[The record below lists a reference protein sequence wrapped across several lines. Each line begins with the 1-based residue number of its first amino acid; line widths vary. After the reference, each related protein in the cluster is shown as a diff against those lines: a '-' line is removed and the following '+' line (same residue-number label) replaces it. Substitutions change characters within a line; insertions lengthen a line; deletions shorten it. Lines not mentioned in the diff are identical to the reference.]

1 MRVQDEKIKGFN
13 VLELIIVIAIIGVL
27 SAVAYPNFSD
37 WRKDRETRNSVVKIK
52 SLIEGINAQVQR
64 GQYAFVQVD
73 VNEIRL
79 VSGDDGLIVTSKGMK
94 PKTLATLLNTE
105 GSTWWVEPNGRCK
118 ITLPTAPVE
127 AVDEAAEDAVVKK
140 PYWDEDPDPNRDQ
153 IIDLDK
159 IEVRQIVLDNVAT
172 TWRDDVGAV
181 CFGKNDQ
188 WYSGNGELVSSS
200 GDDVIVDSYLF
211 ICNRS
216 NTRSQCDIDN
226 VTGEPTTEHDHLY
239 VIEWSRFGN
248 IKLEKWNKR
257 DAEWIEQ

>member
-13 VLELIIVIAIIGVL
+13 VLELLIVIAIIGVL

-73 VNEIRL
+73 VEEVEL

-94 PKTLATLLNTE
+94 PKTLATLLNTG
-105 GSTWWVEPNGRCK
+105 GSDWWVKPNERCNN
-118 ITLPTAPVE
+118 
-127 AVDEAAEDAVVKK
+127 VDQA
-140 PYWDEDPDPNRDQ
+140 YWDEDPDPDRDQ

-172 TWRDDVGAV
+172 TWRDKKGAV

-216 NTRSQCDIDN
+216 RTRSQCDIDN
-226 VTGEPTTEHDHLY
+226 VTGEPTTEHDYLY

-257 DAEWIEQ
+257 DLEWIEQ

>member
-73 VNEIRL
+73 VEEDKE
-79 VSGDDGLIVTSKGMK
+79 DDGLIVTSKGMK
-94 PKTLATLLNTE
+94 PKTLATLLNNGE
-105 GSTWWVEPNGRCK
+105 SGWWVKPNERCN
-118 ITLPTAPVE
+118 T
-127 AVDEAAEDAVVKK
+127 VDKA
-140 PYWDEDPDPNRDQ
+140 YWDEDPDPDRNQ

-172 TWRDDVGAV
+172 TWRDKKGAV

>member
-13 VLELIIVIAIIGVL
+13 VLELLIVIAIIGVL

-37 WRKDRETRNSVVKIK
+37 WRKDRETRSDVVKIK

-73 VNEIRL
+73 VEEGEL
-79 VSGDDGLIVTSKGMK
+79 VISGDDGLIVTSKGMK
-94 PKTLATLLNTE
+94 PKTLATLLNTG
-105 GSTWWVEPNGRCK
+105 GSDWWVKPNERCN
-118 ITLPTAPVE
+118 IA
-127 AVDEAAEDAVVKK
+127 DEA
-140 PYWDEDPDPNRDQ
+140 YWDEDPDSDK
-153 IIDLDK
+153 DLDK

-172 TWRDDVGAV
+172 TWLDDDGAV

-226 VTGEPTTEHDHLY
+226 STGEPTTEHDHLY

-257 DAEWIEQ
+257 DLEWIEQ

>member
-73 VNEIRL
+73 VEEGRLINE
-79 VSGDDGLIVTSKGMK
+79 DDGLIVTSKGMK
-94 PKTLATLLNTE
+94 PKTLATLLNNGE
-105 GSTWWVEPNGRCK
+105 SGWWVKPNERCN
-118 ITLPTAPVE
+118 I
-127 AVDEAAEDAVVKK
+127 VDKA
-140 PYWDEDPDPNRDQ
+140 YWDEDPDPNRDQ

-172 TWRDDVGAV
+172 TWRDKKGAV

-200 GDDVIVDSYLF
+200 GGDLSVDSYLF

-216 NTRSQCDIDN
+216 KTRSQCDIDN
-226 VTGEPTTEHDHLY
+226 DTGEPTTEHDYLY

-257 DAEWIEQ
+257 DLEWIEQ

>member
-13 VLELIIVIAIIGVL
+13 VLELLIVIAIIGVL

-37 WRKDRETRNSVVKIK
+37 WRKDRETRSAVVKIK

-73 VNEIRL
+73 VKEGEL
-79 VSGDDGLIVTSKGMK
+79 VSGDDGLIITSKGMK
-94 PKTLATLLNTE
+94 PKTLATLLNTG
-105 GSTWWVEPNGRCK
+105 GSDWWVKPNERCNN
-118 ITLPTAPVE
+118 
-127 AVDEAAEDAVVKK
+127 VDQA
-140 PYWDEDPDPNRDQ
+140 YWDEDPDPDRDQ

-172 TWRDDVGAV
+172 TWRDKKGAV

-200 GDDVIVDSYLF
+200 GGDLSVDSYLF

-216 NTRSQCDIDN
+216 RTRSQCDIDN
-226 VTGEPTTEHDHLY
+226 DTGEPTTEHDYLY

-257 DAEWIEQ
+257 DLEWVEQ

>member
-27 SAVAYPNFSD
+27 SAVAYPNFSE

-73 VNEIRL
+73 VEEDEE
-79 VSGDDGLIVTSKGMK
+79 DDVLIVTSKGMK
-94 PKTLATLLNTE
+94 PKTLATLLNNGE
-105 GSTWWVEPNGRCK
+105 SGWWVTPNERCN
-118 ITLPTAPVE
+118 I
-127 AVDEAAEDAVVKK
+127 VDEADEA
-140 PYWDEDPDPNRDQ
+140 YWDEDPDPDRNQ

-172 TWRDDVGAV
+172 TWRDEIGAV

>member
-13 VLELIIVIAIIGVL
+13 VLELIVVIAIIGVL

-37 WRKDRETRNSVVKIK
+37 WRKDRETRSAVVKIK

-73 VNEIRL
+73 VEEGRLINE
-79 VSGDDGLIVTSKGMK
+79 DDGLIVTSKGMK
-94 PKTLATLLNTE
+94 PKTLATLLNNGE
-105 GSTWWVEPNGRCK
+105 SGWWVEPNGRCN
-118 ITLPTAPVE
+118 I
-127 AVDEAAEDAVVKK
+127 VDQA
-140 PYWDEDPDPNRDQ
+140 YWDEDPDPDRDQ

-172 TWRDDVGAV
+172 TWRDKKGAV

-200 GDDVIVDSYLF
+200 GGDLSVDSYLF

-216 NTRSQCDIDN
+216 RTRSQCDIDN
-226 VTGEPTTEHDHLY
+226 DTGEPTTEHDYLY

-257 DAEWIEQ
+257 DLEWIEQ

>member
-13 VLELIIVIAIIGVL
+13 VLELLIVIAIIGVL
-27 SAVAYPNFSD
+27 SAVAYPNFSE
-37 WRKDRETRNSVVKIK
+37 WRKDRLTRSAVVKIK

-73 VNEIRL
+73 VEE
-79 VSGDDGLIVTSKGMK
+79 DDGLIVTSKGMK
-94 PKTLATLLNTE
+94 PKTLATLLNTG
-105 GSTWWVEPNGRCK
+105 GSDWWVKPNERCNN
-118 ITLPTAPVE
+118 
-127 AVDEAAEDAVVKK
+127 VDQA
-140 PYWDEDPDPNRDQ
+140 YWDEDPDPDRNQ

-159 IEVRQIVLDNVAT
+159 IEVRQITLDNVAT
-172 TWRDDVGAV
+172 TWREDKGAV

-216 NTRSQCDIDN
+216 RTRSQCDIDN
-226 VTGEPTTEHDHLY
+226 VTGEPTTEHDYLY

-257 DAEWIEQ
+257 DSEWIEQ

>member
-73 VNEIRL
+73 VEE
-79 VSGDDGLIVTSKGMK
+79 DDGLIVTSKGMK
-94 PKTLATLLNTE
+94 PKTLATLLNNGE
-105 GSTWWVEPNGRCK
+105 SGWWVKPNERCK
-118 ITLPTAPVE
+118 IVDK
-127 AVDEAAEDAVVKK
+127 AVDEA
-140 PYWDEDPDPNRDQ
+140 YWDEDPDPDRNQ

-172 TWRDDVGAV
+172 TWRDKIGAV

>member
-1 MRVQDEKIKGFN
+1 MRVQDEMIKGFN
-13 VLELIIVIAIIGVL
+13 VLELLIVIAIIGVL
-27 SAVAYPNFSD
+27 SAVAYPNFSE
-37 WRKDRETRNSVVKIK
+37 WQKDRETRKSVVKIK
-52 SLIEGINAQVQR
+52 SLIEGINSQVQR

-73 VNEIRL
+73 VEEDEL
-79 VSGDDGLIVTSKGMK
+79 VSGGDGLIVTSKGMK

-105 GSTWWVEPNGRCK
+105 GSTWWVEPNGRCN
-118 ITLPTAPVE
+118 IA
-127 AVDEAAEDAVVKK
+127 DEA
-140 PYWDEDPDPNRDQ
+140 YWDEDPDSDK
-153 IIDLDK
+153 DLDK

-172 TWRDDVGAV
+172 TWSDKIGAV

-200 GDDVIVDSYLF
+200 GVDVIVDSYLF

-216 NTRSQCDIDN
+216 NTRFECDIDN
-226 VTGEPTTEHDHLY
+226 VTGEPTTEHDYLY

-257 DAEWIEQ
+257 DSEWIEQ

>member
-13 VLELIIVIAIIGVL
+13 VLELLIVIAIIGVL

-37 WRKDRETRNSVVKIK
+37 WRKDRETRSTVVKIK

-64 GQYAFVQVD
+64 GQYAFVQVH
-73 VNEIRL
+73 
-79 VSGDDGLIVTSKGMK
+79 VSENDGLIVTSKGMK

-105 GSTWWVEPNGRCK
+105 GSTWWVEPNERCN
-118 ITLPTAPVE
+118 IA
-127 AVDEAAEDAVVKK
+127 DEA
-140 PYWDEDPDPNRDQ
+140 YWDEDPDSDK
-153 IIDLDK
+153 DLDK

-172 TWRDDVGAV
+172 TWLDDEGAV

-226 VTGEPTTEHDHLY
+226 LTGEPTTEHDYLY

-257 DAEWIEQ
+257 DLEWIEQ

>member
-73 VNEIRL
+73 VDE
-79 VSGDDGLIVTSKGMK
+79 DDGLIVTSKGMK
-94 PKTLATLLNTE
+94 PKTLATLLNNGE
-105 GSTWWVEPNGRCK
+105 SGWWVMPNERCK
-118 ITLPTAPVE
+118 IVDKA
-127 AVDEAAEDAVVKK
+127 DEA
-140 PYWDEDPDPNRDQ
+140 YWDEDPDPNRDQ

>member
-13 VLELIIVIAIIGVL
+13 VLELLIVIAIIGVL

-37 WRKDRETRNSVVKIK
+37 WQKDRETRKSVVKIK
-52 SLIEGINAQVQR
+52 SLIEGINSQVQR

-73 VNEIRL
+73 VEEREL

-94 PKTLATLLNTE
+94 PKTLATLLNTG
-105 GSTWWVEPNGRCK
+105 GSDWWVKPNERCNN
-118 ITLPTAPVE
+118 
-127 AVDEAAEDAVVKK
+127 VDQA
-140 PYWDEDPDPNRDQ
+140 YWDEDPDPDRDQ

-172 TWRDDVGAV
+172 TWREDKGAV

-216 NTRSQCDIDN
+216 RTRSQCDIDN
-226 VTGEPTTEHDHLY
+226 VTGEPTTEHDYLY

-257 DAEWIEQ
+257 DLEWIEQ

>member
-13 VLELIIVIAIIGVL
+13 VLELLIVIAIIGVL

-37 WRKDRETRNSVVKIK
+37 WQKDRETRSDVVEIK

-73 VNEIRL
+73 VEE
-79 VSGDDGLIVTSKGMK
+79 DDGLIVTSKGMK
-94 PKTLATLLNTE
+94 PKTLATLLNNGE
-105 GSTWWVEPNGRCK
+105 SDWWVKPNERCK
-118 ITLPTAPVE
+118 IVDK
-127 AVDEAAEDAVVKK
+127 AV
-140 PYWDEDPDPNRDQ
+140 YWDEDPDPDRNQ

-159 IEVRQIVLDNVAT
+159 IEVRQITLDNVAT
-172 TWRDDVGAV
+172 TWREDKGAV

-216 NTRSQCDIDN
+216 RTRSQCDIDN
-226 VTGEPTTEHDHLY
+226 VTGEPTTEHDYLY

-257 DAEWIEQ
+257 DSEWIEQ

>member
-27 SAVAYPNFSD
+27 SAVAYPNFSE
-37 WRKDRETRNSVVKIK
+37 WRKDRETRSAVVKIK

-73 VNEIRL
+73 VEE
-79 VSGDDGLIVTSKGMK
+79 DDVLIVTSKGMK
-94 PKTLATLLNTE
+94 PKTLATLLNN
-105 GSTWWVEPNGRCK
+105 GKSGWWVKPNERCN
-118 ITLPTAPVE
+118 T
-127 AVDEAAEDAVVKK
+127 VDKA
-140 PYWDEDPDPNRDQ
+140 YWDEDPDPDRNQ

-172 TWRDDVGAV
+172 TWRDKKGAV

>member
-27 SAVAYPNFSD
+27 SAVAYPNFSE
-37 WRKDRETRNSVVKIK
+37 WRKDRETRSAVVKIK

-73 VNEIRL
+73 VAEDKE
-79 VSGDDGLIVTSKGMK
+79 DDGLIVTSKGMK
-94 PKTLATLLNTE
+94 PKTLATLLNNGE
-105 GSTWWVEPNGRCK
+105 SGWWVRPNERCN
-118 ITLPTAPVE
+118 I
-127 AVDEAAEDAVVKK
+127 VDEA
-140 PYWDEDPDPNRDQ
+140 YWDEDPDPDRNQ

-172 TWRDDVGAV
+172 TWRDKIGAV

>member
-13 VLELIIVIAIIGVL
+13 VLELIVVIAIIGVL
-27 SAVAYPNFSD
+27 SAVAYPNFSE
-37 WRKDRETRNSVVKIK
+37 WRKDRETRSAVVKIK

-73 VNEIRL
+73 VEEGRLINE
-79 VSGDDGLIVTSKGMK
+79 DDGLIVTSKGMK
-94 PKTLATLLNTE
+94 PKTLATLLN
-105 GSTWWVEPNGRCK
+105 NGESGWGVKANERCN
-118 ITLPTAPVE
+118 I
-127 AVDEAAEDAVVKK
+127 VDEA
-140 PYWDEDPDPNRDQ
+140 YWDEDPDPNRDQ

>member
-13 VLELIIVIAIIGVL
+13 VLELIVVIAIIGVL

-73 VNEIRL
+73 VNEVRL

-94 PKTLATLLNTE
+94 PKTLATLLNNGE
-105 GSTWWVEPNGRCK
+105 SGWWVKPNERCN
-118 ITLPTAPVE
+118 I
-127 AVDEAAEDAVVKK
+127 VDEA
-140 PYWDEDPDPNRDQ
+140 YWDEDPDPNRDQ

-188 WYSGNGELVSSS
+188 WYSGNGELVSSL

-226 VTGEPTTEHDHLY
+226 LTGEPTTEHDYLY

-257 DAEWIEQ
+257 DSEWIEQ